1 MEKFETIKN
10 EYLLLIKENPQDWSL
25 SEDATL
31 EEMKELALALTESEL
46 GII

>member
-1 MEKFETIKN
+1 MKKFETIKN

-31 EEMKELALALTESEL
+31 EEMEELALVLAESEL